1 MTNPSPRLHYHYSG
15 THSPGTERA
24 GSHIVSD
31 RGAGLPHVGPE
42 PPGRVDPT
50 EMAARLRIISGLIVH
65 RTRDSTAVAE
75 LSPTQVSILGRLGRN
90 GALSSADLAKSE
102 RLKPQTIRNLVDG
115 LRTRGLV
122 VGVRDSVDARRNM
135 FALTT
140 EGRGWVRGRRAT
152 AADRVLTRVL
162 TEQLSETELATVTEA
177 LSLLE
182 RLAFA
187 PPDPPSTHR
196 DTLTG

>member
-1 MTNPSPRLHYHYSG
+1 M
-15 THSPGTERA
+15 
-24 GSHIVSD
+24 
-31 RGAGLPHVGPE
+31 
-42 PPGRVDPT
+42 
-50 EMAARLRIISGLIVH
+50 H